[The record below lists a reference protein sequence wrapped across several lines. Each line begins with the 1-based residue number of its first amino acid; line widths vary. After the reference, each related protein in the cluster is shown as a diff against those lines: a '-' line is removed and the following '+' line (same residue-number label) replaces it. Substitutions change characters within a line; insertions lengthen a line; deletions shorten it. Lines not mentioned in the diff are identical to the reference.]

1 MLQLDGFPTGDG
13 VKADRSAGRLTGS
26 MMELQTLQEA
36 LKVEIQIHQ
45 KLVAQMK
52 QDPQNAD
59 LKKQLHELQAK
70 ITALSEKQK
79 KVVEQLRKELLV
91 KQEPEAKL
99 QLHVQTPPVGGDIKP
114 ANLLQSQQIPGG
126 LQQTLTVT
134 PVLTTKTLPLVLK
147 AAATPALPGSVLP
160 QRPPTVAMVTTA
172 ITKPDSQN
180 APINLQVASKLTNQS
195 SEPVRL
201 VSKNAMVVR
210 PKPATPTNVP
220 IAPAP
225 PPPMMAAP
233 QLLQRPVMLATK
245 LSSSLP
251 SAAPIHQVRIVN
263 GQPCSKTG
271 ATALTGIVITT
282 PVSATPTRLASP
294 AQAPNPTAITT
305 PILTQPIQI
314 SSLTT
319 EPKQTV
325 KSGGGAE
332 LKAVVSLPSSSTPPL
347 SPPPRTKKE
356 ENPEKLAFMVSLGLV
371 THDHLEEIQ
380 SKRQERKRRTTANPV
395 YSGAVFEPERKKSA
409 VSYLNSPLHQG
420 TRKRAN
426 EDSLSKILKKE
437 EAIPWPGTLAIVHSY
452 IAYKEAKEEEK
463 QKLMK
468 WSSELK
474 LEREQLEQRVKQLSN
489 SITKCMETKNTILA
503 RQKEMQLSL
512 EKVKHLIRLI
522 QAFNFNQA
530 LAETGG
536 KAVSPRVQDSADTA
550 PEASSVEKVKAG
562 SSSASSNTDGDDKP
576 EEQGAAGNNQTTAAA
591 GGDDDSPA
599 VLDDSSVLAADKSP
613 DAGAG
618 LKAEPDVGAAAG
630 GGGDTG
636 TGLQAEAAPKPE
648 TEAPP
653 MVDTPASSAV
663 VTVATTNGT
672 AEPACTDHSPA
683 GGCAANAANAT
694 NATTNSENKMA
705 AVNPPETAVE
715 KKQEEITDSDG
726 SNNNNNSKTSEPSQ
740 HSLPALVSSLDNKK

>member
-13 VKADRSAGRLTGS
+13 VQADRSAGRLTGS

-99 QLHVQTPPVGGDIKP
+99 QLQVQTPPAGGDMKP
-114 ANLLQSQQIPGG
+114 ASLLQSQPIPGG

-147 AAATPALPGSVLP
+147 AAATPALPGSILP
-160 QRPPTVAMVTTA
+160 QRSPTVAMVTTA

-180 APINLQVASKLTNQS
+180 APINLQVVGKPTSQS
-195 SEPVRL
+195 LEPVRL
-201 VSKNAMVVR
+201 VTKNAVVVQATTTTSSSAQPIKVPQFVPPPRLTPRPTFQPQQVR
-210 PKPATPTNVP
+210 PKLATPTNIP

-245 LSSSLP
+245 LSSSLS

-263 GQPCSKTG
+263 GQPCGKTG
-271 ATALTGIVITT
+271 STALTGIVITT
-282 PVSATPTRLASP
+282 PVSPVPTRLASP
-294 AQAPNPTAITT
+294 AQAPSNPIPVPA
-305 PILTQPIQI
+305 PPPALPIQI
-314 SSLTT
+314 SSLTV

-325 KSGGGAE
+325 KSGGAE
-332 LKAVVSLPSSSTPPL
+332 QKVVVSLASSSAPPL
-347 SPPPRTKKE
+347 SPPPRPKKE

-474 LEREQLEQRVKQLSN
+474 VEREQLEQRVKQLSN
-489 SITKCMETKNTILA
+489 SITKCMETKNSILA

-512 EKVKHLIRLI
+512 DKVKHLIRLI

-530 LAETGG
+530 LAETES
-536 KAVSPRVQDSADTA
+536 KDVRVQEGTQRGVSN
-550 PEASSVEKVKAG
+550 EAALETNSVEKVKVGG
-562 SSSASSNTDGDDKP
+562 SSVSSTQ
-576 EEQGAAGNNQTTAAA
+576 EEHQAAA
-591 GGDDDSPA
+591 GGDPNSQPDNSVLTAGGKVEPA
-599 VLDDSSVLAADKSP
+599 VGGHTEV
-613 DAGAG
+613 G
-618 LKAEPDVGAAAG
+618 LMVEAESKPE
-630 GGGDTG
+630 
-636 TGLQAEAAPKPE
+636 AEAAP
-648 TEAPP
+648 
-653 MVDTPASSAV
+653 VGDVPA
-663 VTVATTNGT
+663 TNGT
-672 AEPACTDHSPA
+672 SDPQGPDHGPDR
-683 GGCAANAANAT
+683 GPVANAT
-694 NATTNSENKMA
+694 NNSENKMA
-705 AVNPPETAVE
+705 AVSPPETAVE
-715 KKQEEITDSDG
+715 KKQEEASAG
-726 SNNNNNSKTSEPSQ
+726 SNTTNSKTSEPSQ
-740 HSLPALVSSLDNKK
+740 HSLPALVSSSDDKK

>member
-13 VKADRSAGRLTGS
+13 VQADRSAGRLTGS

-79 KVVEQLRKELLV
+79 KVVEQLRKELMV

-99 QLHVQTPPVGGDIKP
+99 QLHIQTPPVGSDIKP
-114 ANLLQSQQIPGG
+114 ASLLQSQQIPGG

-134 PVLTTKTLPLVLK
+134 PVLTAKTLPLVLK
-147 AAATPALPGSVLP
+147 AAATPALPGSILP

-172 ITKPDSQN
+172 ITKPDLQN

-201 VSKNAMVVR
+201 VSKNAMVVQATTTAQPIKVPQFVPPPRLTPRPTFQPQVR
-210 PKPATPTNVP
+210 PKPATPTNVH

-271 ATALTGIVITT
+271 STPLTGIVITT
-282 PVSATPTRLASP
+282 PVSAASTRLASP
-294 AQAPNPTAITT
+294 AQAHHLT
-305 PILTQPIQI
+305 PILTPTPARTIQI

-332 LKAVVSLPSSSTPPL
+332 QKVVVSLPSSTTPPL
-347 SPPPRTKKE
+347 SPPPRAKRE

-420 TRKRAN
+420 TRKRA
-426 EDSLSKILKKE
+426 
-437 EAIPWPGTLAIVHSY
+437 
-452 IAYKEAKEEEK
+452 KEEEK

-503 RQKEMQLSL
+503 RQKDMHLSL

-530 LAETGG
+530 LAETEG
-536 KAVSPRVQDSADTA
+536 KDVSARVQDGVGGAVGPEAA
-550 PEASSVEKVKAG
+550 PEVNSVENVKAG
-562 SSSASSNTDGDDKP
+562 SSSASCNADGNDKQ
-576 EEQGAAGNNQTTAAA
+576 EEHGAAGCNQTAGAA
-591 GGDDDSPA
+591 GGDTDSQA
-599 VLDDSSVLAADKSP
+599 VLEDSTALAADTSP
-613 DAGAG
+613 GVGAG
-618 LKAEPDVGAAAG
+618 GKAGPGDGAGDG

-636 TGLQAEAAPKPE
+636 TGVQVEVVAKPE
-648 TEAPP
+648 TEAAPV
-653 MVDTPASSAV
+653 VDIPAPSAV
-663 VTVATTNGT
+663 ATVATTNGT
-672 AEPACTDHSPA
+672 AEPAFPDHNPTGACTA
-683 GGCAANAANAT
+683 
-694 NATTNSENKMA
+694 NATTNSENNMA

-726 SNNNNNSKTSEPSQ
+726 SNNNNSKTSEPSQ
-740 HSLPALVSSLDNKK
+740 NSLPALVSSLDNKK

>member
-172 ITKPDSQN
+172 ITKPDAQN

-210 PKPATPTNVP
+210 PKPATPTNVH

-271 ATALTGIVITT
+271 TTPLTGIVITT
-282 PVSATPTRLASP
+282 PVSAAPTRLASP
-294 AQAPNPTAITT
+294 AQAPSLT
-305 PILTQPIQI
+305 PILTPTPAQPIQI
-314 SSLTT
+314 SSLTP
-319 EPKQTV
+319 EPKTV
-325 KSGGGAE
+325 KPGGGAE
-332 LKAVVSLPSSSTPPL
+332 QKVVVSLPSSSTPPL
-347 SPPPRTKKE
+347 SPPPPPRPKKE
-356 ENPEKLAFMVSLGLV
+356 ESPEKLAFMVSLGLV

-420 TRKRAN
+420 TRKRGPY
-426 EDSLSKILKKE
+426 E
-437 EAIPWPGTLAIVHSY
+437 TLIH
-452 IAYKEAKEEEK
+452 
-463 QKLMK
+463 
-468 WSSELK
+468 WS
-474 LEREQLEQRVKQLSN
+474 Q
-489 SITKCMETKNTILA
+489 T
-503 RQKEMQLSL
+503 
-512 EKVKHLIRLI
+512 
-522 QAFNFNQA
+522 
-530 LAETGG
+530 
-536 KAVSPRVQDSADTA
+536 
-550 PEASSVEKVKAG
+550 
-562 SSSASSNTDGDDKP
+562 SSNW
-576 EEQGAAGNNQTTAAA
+576 
-591 GGDDDSPA
+591 
-599 VLDDSSVLAADKSP
+599 
-613 DAGAG
+613 
-618 LKAEPDVGAAAG
+618 
-630 GGGDTG
+630 
-636 TGLQAEAAPKPE
+636 
-648 TEAPP
+648 
-653 MVDTPASSAV
+653 
-663 VTVATTNGT
+663 
-672 AEPACTDHSPA
+672 
-683 GGCAANAANAT
+683 
-694 NATTNSENKMA
+694 
-705 AVNPPETAVE
+705 
-715 KKQEEITDSDG
+715 
-726 SNNNNNSKTSEPSQ
+726 
-740 HSLPALVSSLDNKK
+740 

>member
-99 QLHVQTPPVGGDIKP
+99 QLQVQTPPAGGDIKP

-126 LQQTLTVT
+126 LQQQTLTVT

-271 ATALTGIVITT
+271 STPLTGIVITT

-294 AQAPNPTAITT
+294 AQAPNPAPVPT
-305 PILTQPIQI
+305 PTPAQPIQI

-325 KSGGGAE
+325 KSGGAE
-332 LKAVVSLPSSSTPPL
+332 QKAVVSLPSSSTPPL
-347 SPPPRTKKE
+347 SPPPRPKKE

-503 RQKEMQLSL
+503 RQKEMQISL
-512 EKVKHLIRLI
+512 DKVKHLIRLI

-530 LAETGG
+530 LAETEG
-536 KAVSPRVQDSADTA
+536 KDVRVQDSAEAAGASETA
-550 PEASSVEKVKAG
+550 PETNSVEKVKP
-562 SSSASSNTDGDDKP
+562 SSSPTSGGIDGGDKQ
-576 EEQGAAGNNQTTAAA
+576 EEKGATGSNQTPEADGQPDKTVLTADNSPGGGA
-591 GGDDDSPA
+591 GG
-599 VLDDSSVLAADKSP
+599 K
-613 DAGAG
+613 AGPG
-618 LKAEPDVGAAAG
+618 AG
-630 GGGDTG
+630 GGGNTG
-636 TGLQAEAAPKPE
+636 TGLQLEVVAKPE
-648 TEAPP
+648 TEAAP
-653 MVDTPASSAV
+653 VADVPASSAV
-663 VTVATTNGT
+663 ASVATTNGT
-672 AEPACTDHSPA
+672 TEPTCPDHSPTA
-683 GGCAANAANAT
+683 GCTA

-715 KKQEEITDSDG
+715 KKQEEVTDSDG
-726 SNNNNNSKTSEPSQ
+726 SNTNNSKTSEPSQ